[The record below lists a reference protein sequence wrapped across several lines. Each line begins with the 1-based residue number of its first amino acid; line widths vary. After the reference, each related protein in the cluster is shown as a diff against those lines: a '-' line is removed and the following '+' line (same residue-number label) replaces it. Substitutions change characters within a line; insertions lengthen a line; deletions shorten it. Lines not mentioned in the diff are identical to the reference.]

1 MHPIVAHHAGEQ
13 ALAPL
18 LLLASGAVP
27 LLLAMTQ
34 ERLAAARAR
43 LARSRTPAAKAG
55 YSRPHTLHCGPG
67 AIFMSAL
74 GGANGNDGPGGV
86 ALLDHDSFEVIGPG
100 SWTGASSTSPTTAGG
115 TSTTTP

>member
-43 LARSRTPAAKAG
+43 LARSRTPAAKAE
-55 YSRPHTLHCGPG
+55 P
-67 AIFMSAL
+67 F
-74 GGANGNDGPGGV
+74 
-86 ALLDHDSFEVIGPG
+86 
-100 SWTGASSTSPTTAGG
+100 
-115 TSTTTP
+115 